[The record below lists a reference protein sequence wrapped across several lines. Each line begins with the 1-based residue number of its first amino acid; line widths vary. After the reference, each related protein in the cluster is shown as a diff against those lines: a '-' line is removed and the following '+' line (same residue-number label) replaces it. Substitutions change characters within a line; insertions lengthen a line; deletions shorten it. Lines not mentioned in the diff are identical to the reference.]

1 MTHRAQ
7 IAIDQPVQDAFLVWL
22 ERQGGK
28 AVIDRTSHIDDV
40 RTAAAEAQAS
50 RVMTELWTRVFC
62 NSAVA

>member
-1 MTHRAQ
+1 
-7 IAIDQPVQDAFLVWL
+7 
-22 ERQGGK
+22 
-28 AVIDRTSHIDDV
+28 VIDRTSHIDDL